1 MLLLACPV
9 ESDTAELTWF
19 RMFTFLSQFVRA
31 AALYLSKELTLLVSL
46 IYPSLI
52 GVTLFLVFTVS
63 PCTMHKNISRCIIVV
78 QNVMSVSSC
87 ILNGVFIYFE
97 MQVMILVLFFFLN
110 LLTRSDG
117 CLFECSHKSHNLKKI
132 GKRMIVIL
140 HHKAC

>member
-1 MLLLACPV
+1 M
-9 ESDTAELTWF
+9 ESDAAELTWF

-63 PCTMHKNISRCIIVV
+63 PCTMHKNISRCIIIVV
-78 QNVMSVSSC
+78 QNVMSVSC
-87 ILNGVFIYFE
+87 ILNGVFIY
-97 MQVMILVLFFFLN
+97 
-110 LLTRSDG
+110 
-117 CLFECSHKSHNLKKI
+117 FECSHKSHNLKKI